1 MINLYESEL
10 RSILPDYLKNEIK
23 AQAFC
28 YAVDRQI
35 KKLLDI
41 CNKLT
46 IWSDIK
52 NVNTDLLDYLSNE
65 LRTQYY
71 DPDLNET
78 IKRQLVSNTM
88 IWYQKAGTVKAVEE
102 LINAVMGSG
111 EVKEWYQYEGS
122 PHHYKV
128 RTPNI
133 TITEDNI
140 NGFNEMIQKIKRKTA
155 ILDAIEITLDS
166 SIDNLCGFSIST
178 GDFITIK
185 QEVE

>member
-10 RSILPDYLKNEIK
+10 RSILPNYLKTDVK

-35 KKLLDI
+35 QKILDI
-41 CNKLT
+41 CLKLG
-46 IWSDIK
+46 IWSDIN
-52 NVNTDLLDYLSNE
+52 NVDAGLIDYLANE

-71 DPDLNET
+71 DIELSES

-102 LINAVMGSG
+102 LITAVLGAG
-111 EVKEWYQYEGS
+111 EIMEWYQYNGQ

-128 RTPNI
+128 RSPNI
-133 TITEDNI
+133 AINEDNI
-140 NGFNEMIQKIKRKTA
+140 HEFNNMVEKIKRKTA
-155 ILDAIEITLDS
+155 VLDIIEITMDAS
-166 SIDNLCGFSIST
+166 MDDIYGFTVST
-178 GDFITIK
+178 GDFITIN